1 MPVSDSKLKPSQLYK
16 ECRLEELEF
25 KTTDD
30 FEDVPESTNI
40 IGQPRAEQALHFG
53 IGIQREGYNIF
64 ALGEQGAGKHTF
76 IRELLNRRAKQ
87 ENTPEDICYVNNFEK
102 RHAPR
107 LLALKAGKGK
117 MLAEDMKRLVED
129 VRNAMRAALENEEYQ
144 NRAQSIFED
153 LREKQKRAFEE
164 LRSKANEKDL
174 APIPTPSGMAFAP
187 TKNEGKETLAPDEYE
202 KLSDDEKKRIEEK
215 IEEMQKEAQR
225 IAQNMPQWQRE
236 ISEKQKAFNREVTE
250 FAIDPLIDELKEKYA
265 SNDAVREYLQTV
277 RDDLIENVRALLPGM
292 QPQEAQQHM
301 QQAGQFPGAFGVAD
315 DPAEQVE
322 RRYRVNVLVDHGKSE
337 GAPVVYETN
346 PTYQNLFGR
355 VEHQARMGAL
365 ITDFNMIRPGALH
378 RANGGY
384 LVLDALK
391 VLSDPFAWEG
401 LKRSLRSG
409 KLKIESIGQ
418 MYSLISTVSLEP
430 QALPIKVKVVLIGTP
445 LIYYLLRQ
453 YDPDFDHLFKVQ
465 ADFAGQM
472 DRNRKNMHEFV
483 RLIAFAVRKERLLP
497 FTKDAVARVIER
509 GSRIVEDSRKISL
522 HMEGVANLLK
532 EADYWAR
539 EEGNST
545 VDAGHVQKA
554 VDSWIFRSDRIRERM
569 QEQIERDIVLIDTDG
584 VRVGQINGLSV
595 ISLGDF
601 SFGRPSRITARIRL
615 GKGDVVDIERE
626 VAMGG
631 PIHSKGVLILSG
643 FLGGRYA
650 LDNPLSL
657 SASLVFEQSYGGIEG
672 DSASSAELYA
682 LLSAIADVP
691 INQSL
696 AVTGSVNQYG
706 QVQPIGGV
714 NEKIEGFFDVCRA
727 KQNGN
732 GLNGKQGVLIPA
744 SNVQHLML
752 RKDIVEA
759 VEAGKFHIYA
769 VETIDQ
775 GIEILT
781 GMAAGEPDETG
792 AYPEEG
798 FNGKVQR
805 RLKEFAEKRRK
816 FVQEDK
822 EAPGFKQEDPVSRH

>member
-1 MPVSDSKLKPSQLYK
+1 MPESDSKLKPSQLYR

-30 FEDVPESTNI
+30 FEDIPESTNI

-76 IRELLNRRAKQ
+76 VREALERRAKQ
-87 ENTPEDICYVNNFEK
+87 EQPPDDICYVNNFEK

-107 LLALKAGKGK
+107 LLTLKAGKGK
-117 MLAEDMKRLVED
+117 TLAEDMKRLVEEA
-129 VRNAMRAALENEEYQ
+129 RNAMRSALENEEYQ
-144 NRAQSIFED
+144 NRAQSIMED
-153 LREKQKRAFEE
+153 LREKQKRLFEE
-164 LRSKANEKDL
+164 LRSKAHEREL

-187 TKNEGKETLAPDEYE
+187 TKNGGKETLTPDEYE
-202 KLSDDEKKRIEEK
+202 QLSEEDKKRIEEK

-236 ISEKQKAFNREVTE
+236 IGEKQKAFNREVTE
-250 FAIDPLIDELKEKYA
+250 FAIDPLIDELKGKYA
-265 SNDAVREYLQTV
+265 GNDAVEEYLQTV

-292 QPQEAQQHM
+292 QPQEPQQQM
-301 QQAGQFPGAFGVAD
+301 QQAGPFPGALGA
-315 DPAEQVE
+315 AENSAEEAE

-384 LVLDALK
+384 IILDALK

-401 LKRSLRSG
+401 LKRTLRSG
-409 KLKIESIGQ
+409 NLKIESIGQ

-430 QALPIKVKVVLIGTP
+430 EALPIKIKVVLIGTP
-445 LIYYLLRQ
+445 LVYYLLRQ
-453 YDPDFDHLFKVQ
+453 YDPDFEHLFKVQ

-483 RLIAFAVRKERLLP
+483 RLIACAVRKEKLLP
-497 FTKDAVARVIER
+497 FRKEAVSRVIER
-509 GSRIVEDSRKISL
+509 GSRLAEDSRKISL
-522 HMEGVANLLK
+522 HMEGVANLLR
-532 EADYWAR
+532 ESDYWAR
-539 EEGNST
+539 QDGNST

-554 VDSWIFRSDRIRERM
+554 VDSWIFRSDRLRERM

-584 VRVGQINGLSV
+584 ERVGQINGLSV

-691 INQSL
+691 VKQSL

-727 KQNGN
+727 RKNGN

-752 RKDIVEA
+752 GKDVVDA
-759 VEAGKFHIYA
+759 VEAGKFHVYA

-781 GMAAGEPDETG
+781 GMAAGELDETG
-792 AYPEEG
+792 TYPEEG

-805 RLKEFAEKRRK
+805 RLKEFAEKRKR
-816 FVQEDK
+816 FAQEDK
-822 EAPGFKQEDPVSRH
+822 EAPGFRQEDPVGRH